1 MAAYHLTN
9 NYLYKASTDI
19 PATDECINYYKG
31 VFVTKLKDSA
41 VGATTGCQNLFS
53 ETDLNV
59 QLIEDLSLKVDA
71 TDAVSARKCNIT
83 FYVKL
88 CALC

>member
-9 NYLYKASTDI
+9 KYTYNASTVI

-41 VGATTGCQNLFS
+41 VGATTGCQKLFE
-53 ETDLNV
+53 ETDLKV
-59 QLIEDLSLKVDA
+59 QLIEDLSPTVDA
-71 TDAVSARKCNIT
+71 TNAVGA
-83 FYVKL
+83 
-88 CALC
+88 